1 MKYKI
6 YQVDAFTDKV
16 FGGNPAA
23 VIVLAEWMDESFM
36 QNIAAENNLSETAF
50 VVPQNDD
57 YAIRWFTPNTEVALC
72 GHATLA
78 SAHVL
83 FNYYNHPTDK
93 IIFQSRERGA
103 LSVTKSGDRLSL
115 NFPVDAIEKVE
126 TPKLLI
132 DAFGQQP
139 LETYKGKT
147 DYALV
152 YASQKEIESAHP
164 NFALIAKSGVRGVM
178 ITAPGDEV
186 DFVSRFFA
194 PLAGVNE
201 DPVTGS
207 AHTTLIP
214 IWSEK
219 LGKNKMK
226 AKQLSARKGDLEC
239 EIVGDRVI
247 ISGQAVLYLV
257 GEMFI

>member
-1 MKYKI
+1 LKYKI
-6 YQVDAFTDKV
+6 YQVDAFSDKV

-23 VIVLAEWMDESFM
+23 VIVLKEWMDESLM

-50 VVPQNDD
+50 VVPKDDD
-57 YAIRWFTPNTEVALC
+57 YEIRWFTPNMEVALC

-78 SAHVL
+78 SAYVL

-93 IIFQSRERGA
+93 IIFQSRERGE
-103 LSVTKSGDRLSL
+103 LYVTKNGDRLSL
-115 NFPVDAIEKVE
+115 NFPADSFEKVE
-126 TPKLLI
+126 TPRLLI
-132 DAFGQQP
+132 DAFGKQP

-152 YASQKEIESAHP
+152 YSSQKEIESAHP
-164 NFALIAKSGVRGVM
+164 DFGLIAKSGARGVM
-178 ITAPGDEV
+178 ITAPGNEV

-207 AHTTLIP
+207 AHTTLTP

-219 LGKNKMK
+219 FGK
-226 AKQLSARKGDLEC
+226 AKLTARQLSKRMGDLQC
-239 EIVGDRVI
+239 ELIGDRVI
-247 ISGQAVLYLV
+247 ISGYAVTYLT
-257 GEMFI
+257 GEIII